1 MAEFIYKKWKAEKEF
16 AQLLNKYYRE
26 RQLYEEA
33 IKRYNKAKEN
43 YRRFSKE
50 ENQLRKG
57 MERLRRAHGFGMSSD
72 KEWSA
77 FYNKHFIPI
86 TMMKKS
92 ELYKHHAE
100 DCKHAKELVKLHQ
113 HLFNKAFLDLKEF
126 ISYYGPF

>member
-50 ENQLRKG
+50 ENQLRKA
-57 MERLRRAHGFGMSSD
+57 MERLKKAYGYEEFSN

-77 FYNKHFIPI
+77 YYNKHFIP
-86 TMMKKS
+86 TTTVDKK
-92 ELYKHHAE
+92 ELRKTHAE
-100 DCKHAKELVKLHQ
+100 DCKRTKKLVKLHQ
-113 HLFNKAFLDLKEF
+113 SLFNKAFLELKYF
-126 ISYYGPF
+126 ATYKL

>member
-50 ENQLRKG
+50 ENQLRKA
-57 MERLRRAHGFGMSSD
+57 MERLKKSYGYEAFSN
-72 KEWSA
+72 KEWSTY
-77 FYNKHFIPI
+77 YNKHFIP
-86 TMMKKS
+86 TTVVDKK
-92 ELYKHHAE
+92 ELRKTHAE
-100 DCKHAKELVKLHQ
+100 DCKRAKELVKLHQ
-113 HLFNKAFLDLKEF
+113 QFFNKAFLELKYF
-126 ISYYGPF
+126 ATYKL